1 MKKTR
6 PNGSIFCRFLTGYC
20 LASSLLALVLWFYP
34 EQGGVILYKA
44 TLLCVAGAAGYL
56 LDRLAFP
63 YARPDSYLDWPWR
76 EREAEGF
83 QSLYA
88 NHSIVKGY
96 KKVFIAC
103 LIRRAIIMAAC
114 MLALGLAL

>member
-1 MKKTR
+1 MKFFTF
-6 PNGSIFCRFLTGYC
+6 SIRFLSGYIV
-20 LASSLLALVLWFYP
+20 AALLVALVVWMHP

-44 TLLCVAGAAGYL
+44 ALFFVAGVAGYV

-76 EREAEGF
+76 EEMRFGF
-83 QSLYA
+83 RTLSP
-88 NHSIVKGY
+88 NHRVSAGY
-96 KKVFIAC
+96 KGVFAAS
-103 LIRRAIIMAAC
+103 LVRRAIIMGAA